1 MRATHSSGAVP
12 STRRSLDVHIHSSLS
27 PNGRNGRG
35 VDGLKVGTCPRERR
49 ARDGAGLKV
58 PSDGGKDH
66 REDQQ
71 QRAEEDHNPHV
82 QPLLPPPQR
91 LGLDRRDRWGT
102 VRRPL
107 GFRRREQGVRP

>member
-12 STRRSLDVHIHSSLS
+12 STRRSLGVRSSLS
-27 PNGRNGRG
+27 SSGRNGRG
-35 VDGLKVGTCPRERR
+35 VDVLKVGTCPRERR

-66 REDQQ
+66 GEDEQ

-82 QPLLPPPQR
+82 QPLLPTPQR
-91 LGLDRRDRWGT
+91 LGLDRSDRWVSVG
-102 VRRPL
+102 RPL
-107 GFRRREQGVRP
+107 GIRRREQGVRP

>member
-1 MRATHSSGAVP
+1 MRATRSSGAVP

-35 VDGLKVGTCPRERR
+35 VDVLEVGACPRERR

-66 REDQQ
+66 REDEQ
-71 QRAEEDHNPHV
+71 QRAEEEHNPHV

-91 LGLDRRDRWGT
+91 LGLGRSDR
-102 VRRPL
+102 
-107 GFRRREQGVRP
+107 